1 MIKNPPEGTIPW
13 KQKPD
18 REVQRIQERRREQLQ
33 IKERAF
39 GQSTETVAEND
50 ILQVSI
56 LPYIS
61 ILKSLQNNARIR
73 F

>member
-39 GQSTETVAEND
+39 GQSTETVAENN
-50 ILQVSI
+50 I
-56 LPYIS
+56 Y
-61 ILKSLQNNARIR
+61 R
-73 F
+73 